1 MIIANGFLQKWKNY
15 NRWVTAA
22 FCVDASSHSLPFHHA
37 KSSWAARQEK
47 VMLKRMEREIE
58 EEAELNYN
66 TIDKKKDSDPEDS
79 DQISEAICK
88 QIKENN

>member
-1 MIIANGFLQKWKNY
+1 
-15 NRWVTAA
+15 
-22 FCVDASSHSLPFHHA
+22 
-37 KSSWAARQEK
+37 
-47 VMLKRMEREIE
+47 MLKRMEREIE

-88 QIKENN
+88 QIKEKEMEKE